1 VTVLASSIS
10 SLCKCNVSLKSKTG
24 VVWVAGLAVVGALG
38 LAAPAEDLRLVDAV
52 KNRNRTA
59 VRSLIEQRVSVN
71 AAQPDGATALA
82 WAANRDDLE
91 TADLL
96 IRAGAKV
103 NAANDYGV
111 TPLSLACTNRS
122 AAMVERLLNAGAD
135 PNAALWTGETPVMVC
150 ARTGN
155 VETVKLL
162 LSRGADPNAKETQQ
176 GQTALMRAL
185 AEKHPEVVRA
195 LIDRGADVRAR
206 SKGGFTAL
214 LFASQQG
221 EIASARMLLA
231 AGADVNATTP
241 KNGTALVVAA
251 ASGREEFGMFLL
263 GNGADPNAADAYGVT
278 ALHYAL
284 PRGIA
289 GIDSVSVVF
298 RPSSEL
304 PPTNMPGLV
313 KALLA
318 HGANPNAQIGKDFP
332 PYSRSPYALQTSLVG
347 VTPFLLAAAAADVD
361 LMRILLGGGADP
373 HIKSRDGSTALMMAA
388 GVGRIDER
396 ESSQDDANALKAAKL
411 ALTLGDDINA
421 ANARGRT
428 ALHGAAGIGANG
440 LIQFLFERGAHLNT
454 KDRRGYSPLAIA
466 AGLAPRGGDSASR
479 VYEGTMALL
488 LKLGAQPLDPPMSRA
503 GDEVDPR

>member
-1 VTVLASSIS
+1 VGS
-10 SLCKCNVSLKSKTG
+10 KSKTRIS
-24 VVWVAGLAVVGALG
+24 WAAGWAAGGAIVPLLGALSFG
-38 LAAPAEDLRLVDAV
+38 APAEDLRLVDAV
-52 KNRNRTA
+52 KNRDRTA
-59 VRSLIEQRVSVN
+59 VRSLMEQHVSVN
-71 AAQPDGATALA
+71 AAQPDGTTALA
-82 WAANRDDLE
+82 WAVNRDDLE

-122 AAMVERLLNAGAD
+122 AAIIERLLKAGAD

-150 ARTGN
+150 AHTGN

-162 LSRGADPNAKETQQ
+162 LSHGADPNAKETQQ
-176 GQTALMRAL
+176 GHTAVMRAV

-214 LFASQQG
+214 LFASQQA
-221 EIASARMLLA
+221 EIASAKMLLA
-231 AGADVNATTP
+231 AGADVNEKTP
-241 KNGTALVVAA
+241 KNGTALVLAA
-251 ASGREEFGMFLL
+251 ASGREQFAIFLL
-263 GNGADPNAADAYGVT
+263 ENGADPNAADAYGVT
-278 ALHYAL
+278 ALHYAV

-289 GIDSVSVVF
+289 GIDSVSIIF
-298 RPSSEL
+298 RPFHEV
-304 PPTNMPGLV
+304 PPNMPGLV

-318 HGANPNAQIGKDFP
+318 HGANPNVQIARNFP

-361 LMRILLGGGADP
+361 LMRALLGGGADP
-373 HIKSRDGSTALMMAA
+373 HIKSKDGSTALMMAA
-388 GVGRIDER
+388 GVGRVDER
-396 ESSQDDANALKAAKL
+396 ENSQDDANALEAAKL
-411 ALTLGDDINA
+411 ALMLGDDINA
-421 ANARGRT
+421 ANAIGRT

-440 LIQFLFERGAHLNT
+440 LIQFLFEKGANLNA

-479 VYEGTMALL
+479 VYKGTMALL
-488 LKLGAQPLDPPMSRA
+488 LKLGSQPLDPRRLRA
-503 GDEVDPR
+503 VDEVEPR

>member
-1 VTVLASSIS
+1 VG
-10 SLCKCNVSLKSKTG
+10 LKSKSRVAWG
-24 VVWVAGLAVVGALG
+24 AGWVAYGAIVPLLGALG
-38 LAAPAEDLRLVDAV
+38 FAAPAEDLRLVDAV
-52 KNRNRTA
+52 KNRDRTA
-59 VRSLIEQRVSVN
+59 VRSLMEQHVNVN
-71 AAQPDGATALA
+71 AAQPDGTTALA

-91 TADLL
+91 AAGLL

-111 TPLSLACTNRS
+111 TPLSLACTNRN
-122 AAMVERLLNAGAD
+122 AAMVERLLQAGAD

-162 LSRGADPNAKETQQ
+162 LSHGADPNAKETQQ
-176 GQTALMRAL
+176 GQTALMRAV

-214 LFASQQG
+214 LFAGQQG
-221 EIASARMLLA
+221 ELASAKMLLA

-251 ASGREEFGMFLL
+251 ASGREEFAIFLL
-263 GNGADPNAADAYGVT
+263 EHGADPNAADAYGVT
-278 ALHYAL
+278 ALHYAI

-304 PPTNMPGLV
+304 PRGNMPGLV

-318 HGANPNAQIGKDFP
+318 HGANPNVQIAKNFP
-332 PYSRSPYALQTSLVG
+332 PYSRSPYALQTSLIG

-361 LMRILLGGGADP
+361 LMHVLLDGGADP

-388 GVGRIDER
+388 GVGRIDQR
-396 ESSQDDANALKAAKL
+396 ENTQDDANAMEAVKL
-411 ALTLGDDINA
+411 ALMLGDDINA

-440 LIQFLFERGAHLNT
+440 LIQFLVDKGANLNA
-454 KDRRGYSPLAIA
+454 KDRRGYTPLAIA
-466 AGLAPRGGDSASR
+466 AGLAPRGGDSASS
-479 VYEGTMALL
+479 VYEGAMALL
-488 LKLGAQPLDPPMSRA
+488 LKLGAQPLNPRQSRA
-503 GDEVDPR
+503 GNEAEPP